1 MEETVTVER
10 MGNGAEAIAH
20 LRDGKTVFV
29 AGVAPGDVAKI
40 EVVEDK
46 ATFARARVVSIEEAS
61 CVRVHEQPRMDATIG
76 APWAHLT
83 YEAQLEAKR
92 ANVVDAL
99 VRTARLD
106 QARVG
111 ELVQTCLPSK
121 REWGYRNKLEMA
133 GAYGVNGQFDLG
145 FYREGTHDMVM
156 PPTYP
161 LVHDAI
167 ARAPKA
173 LRGALRFAQGSQDLG
188 IFRVGVRHSL
198 RTRELEVALWTT
210 PASFPRAHV
219 AQTVKSALKATSI
232 VRVIADP
239 GKARKVKSVEV
250 LDGKG
255 RWTEV
260 LGHARYQASAP
271 SFFQVNT
278 AQAENLVSE
287 VIARLGGSM
296 TDEGPQGLEGLL
308 VADLYAGGGTFSV
321 PLAQAGAEVIAVEAA
336 TSSVRDLRRN
346 ADENDVDIDVVGGDA
361 ARELPELEDIDALV
375 VDPPRSGLADGVA
388 ESIAACAPA
397 RVIYVSCNP
406 ATFARDVARL
416 ESCCYRLE
424 RVQPVDMFPQT
435 YHVEV
440 VGTFERAV

>member
-133 GAYGVNGQFDLG
+133 GAYGVNGQFD
-145 FYREGTHDMVM
+145 
-156 PPTYP
+156 
-161 LVHDAI
+161 
-167 ARAPKA
+167 
-173 LRGALRFAQGSQDLG
+173 
-188 IFRVGVRHSL
+188 
-198 RTRELEVALWTT
+198 
-210 PASFPRAHV
+210 
-219 AQTVKSALKATSI
+219 
-232 VRVIADP
+232 
-239 GKARKVKSVEV
+239 
-250 LDGKG
+250 
-255 RWTEV
+255 
-260 LGHARYQASAP
+260 
-271 SFFQVNT
+271 
-278 AQAENLVSE
+278 
-287 VIARLGGSM
+287 
-296 TDEGPQGLEGLL
+296 
-308 VADLYAGGGTFSV
+308 
-321 PLAQAGAEVIAVEAA
+321 
-336 TSSVRDLRRN
+336 
-346 ADENDVDIDVVGGDA
+346 
-361 ARELPELEDIDALV
+361 
-375 VDPPRSGLADGVA
+375 
-388 ESIAACAPA
+388 
-397 RVIYVSCNP
+397 
-406 ATFARDVARL
+406 
-416 ESCCYRLE
+416 
-424 RVQPVDMFPQT
+424 
-435 YHVEV
+435 
-440 VGTFERAV
+440 RAVQVETEDSHDGFCIDYISSGYQIKIIVKFRDFVNKRFHFINRI